1 MQCPTANGLRRKI
14 PNTHSDSPRLRN
26 GNMRHPAIRA
36 IFALKETINK
46 QLKCNSSKKYSHK
59 IYRLGHTPEKG

>member
-1 MQCPTANGLRRKI
+1 MQCPTVNGLGRKI
-14 PNTHSDSPRLRN
+14 PNTHSDSPCLRN
-26 GNMRHPAIRA
+26 GNMQYRETRA

>member
-14 PNTHSDSPRLRN
+14 LNTHSDSLCLRDR
-26 GNMRHPAIRA
+26 NMQYRETRA

-46 QLKCNSSKKYSHK
+46 QSKCNSSKKYSHK